1 MIERAHE
8 LCAFARAV
16 AAVHEAQQAEMTVD
30 GCRVRRIA
38 GGNNNALYRVDVD
51 GESLACKLCV
61 DDGRRR
67 AEREYA
73 SMDLL
78 WQAGLD
84 VAPEPLALDT
94 SRVLLP
100 FPVVVYRWLA
110 GQPLAAPLQAAQLE
124 ALLETL
130 QYMHDLSPS
139 GAPQGCVSD
148 AHFHWFAYAPYLDE
162 LDQFLDL
169 YGPWL
174 ASLGMSDLGGG
185 LMGQALL
192 DRMRRL
198 VDGCAGMFAKTDVD
212 PGRECV
218 ALGLCRVDANL
229 ANTVWGSDGRVR
241 WVDWEFSGWGDL
253 AFDLAD
259 LRWHAAW
266 EGVSE
271 AEHAWFR
278 RHYRRPADDPAF
290 DARLALWDRLIS
302 TRWPLL
308 VLRALWSEFNGP
320 DRQRLSRVQWSVDE
334 LWARMVRLLER
345 AEQVAGGEDG

>member
-1 MIERAHE
+1 MIGQARE

-16 AAVHEAQQAEMTVD
+16 AAAHRTQQTEMAVD
-30 GCRVRRIA
+30 SCHVRRIT

-67 AEREYA
+67 AEREYG
-73 SMDLL
+73 SMRLL

-94 SRVLLP
+94 SCVLLP
-100 FPVVVYRWLA
+100 FPVVVYRWLD
-110 GQPLAAPLQAAQLE
+110 GQPIRPPVTAPQLAA
-124 ALLETL
+124 LLSSF
-130 QYMHDLSPS
+130 QHMHDLTPS
-139 GAPQGCVSD
+139 VAPQGCVSD
-148 AHFHWFAYAPYLDE
+148 AHFHWFAYAPYLAD
-162 LDQFLDL
+162 LNQFLDR

-174 ASLGMSDLGGG
+174 ASLGGEE
-185 LMGQALL
+185 QVFL

-198 VDGCAGMFAKTDVD
+198 VDGCAKMFAQTDID

-229 ANTVWGSDGRVR
+229 ANTVWGQDGTVR

-278 RHYRRPADDPAF
+278 EHYRRPAGDPAF
-290 DARLALWDRLIS
+290 GARLALWDRFIS

-308 VLRALWSEFNGP
+308 VLRVLWSEFNGP
-320 DRQRLSRVQWSVDE
+320 DRQRLSRVQWSADE
-334 LWARMVRLLER
+334 LWSRMVRLLER
-345 AEQVAGGEDG
+345 AERVAGKEGG